1 MAEKQYHTFIS
12 KITKTSPYGF
22 QLAETGEESWIN
34 YGKFYEGNKQFE
46 VGQELVVS
54 CTESNGKYY
63 VNKIEQSNGKA
74 SSPAIQ
80 DLVDDANN
88 LELTRNTTQMAIIK
102 QSCLK
107 VALDYHVKISE
118 HSDTSTEEDV
128 IKSAEKFVNWVV
140 SK

>member
-34 YGKFYEGNKQFE
+34 YGKFYEGNKEFE

-63 VNKIEQSNGKA
+63 VNKI
-74 SSPAIQ
+74 
-80 DLVDDANN
+80 
-88 LELTRNTTQMAIIK
+88 K

-107 VALDYHVKISE
+107 VALDFHVKITE
-118 HSDTSTEEDV
+118 HGDTSTEEDV
-128 IKSAEKFVNWVV
+128 IKSAEKFVSWVV